1 MHREYQAVKT
11 VLVTG
16 GIGSGKSEVC
26 RRLASLGVPVY
37 DSDSRAKSLYDVVP
51 GLSVRIDSA
60 LGGGLLDADGRLD
73 RKALAATVFS
83 DSGKLAALEA
93 IVHPAVL
100 EDFLSWRDSQD
111 SGIVVLESAIA
122 HRVPAF
128 EGVFDLV
135 VLVDAP
141 QDVRLERAVMR
152 DSSSRE
158 SVAARMAKQSFAGLD
173 PDMVIVNDSSLD
185 VLWNRT
191 DKALE
196 KLVSLHNN
204 DKLNNKMKTDL
215 SRILSVSGQHGLY
228 QYTAQARNGV
238 IAESLADG
246 KRVLF
251 DVRSRITTLADIA
264 IYTSEGEMKLRD
276 VFEALHQTL
285 GEADAPS
292 PKAAAD
298 EIKALF
304 LKAVPDYD
312 SDRFYISHM
321 KKVVE
326 WYNDLK
332 NHASLDF
339 LTEEDAAAEENTEA
353 PANE

>member
-1 MHREYQAVKT
+1 MYRKLQAVTT

-26 RRLASLGVPVY
+26 RVLASHGVPVY
-37 DSDSRAKSLYDVVP
+37 DSDLRTKGLYDAVP
-51 GLSVRIDSA
+51 GLSRKVDAA
-60 LGGGLLDADGRLD
+60 LGGGFLGEDGRID
-73 RKALAATVFS
+73 RKALASEVFS
-83 DSGKLAALEA
+83 DGGKLRTLES

-100 EDFLSWRDSQD
+100 EDFLKWRDSQD
-111 SGIVVLESAIA
+111 SGLVVMESAIA
-122 HRVPAF
+122 HQIPLF
-128 EGVFDLV
+128 KGVYDFV
-135 VLVDAP
+135 VFVDAP
-141 QDVRLERAVMR
+141 AGDRLERAVLR

-158 SVAARMAKQSFAGLD
+158 AVSGRMAKQSFDGLD
-173 PDMVIVNDSSLD
+173 PDLVIVNDSSLD
-185 VLWNRT
+185 VLRDRT

-196 KLVSLHNN
+196 KILSLQNN
-204 DKLNNKMKTDL
+204 NKSKNKMKTDL

-238 IAESLADG
+238 IAESLADK

-276 VFEALHQTL
+276 VFEALHKAL
-285 GEADAPS
+285 GDADAPS
-292 PKAAAD
+292 PKAPAD

-332 NHASLDF
+332 NNASLEF
-339 LTEEDAAAEENTEA
+339 ATEEDVEAEQSSEDS
-353 PANE
+353 ANE